1 MPAAGRPRADPDLAG
16 DFIMTSIALTLLTFA
31 VFAVLTIV
39 AVTAALKSARVENVI
54 DDVFTPW
61 PESETRQPDG
71 RPG

>member
-1 MPAAGRPRADPDLAG
+1 
-16 DFIMTSIALTLLTFA
+16 MTSIALTLLTFA